1 MGNKMTP
8 EQYLQLVDA
17 KRPGLLSGGY
27 NPPAMPGV
35 TPQQRQMLQNQPQ
48 APVRPRAQGI
58 LGGIMGALQGAGK
71 AIYGDDDI
79 TRLRR
84 QNAFQAMTLNPN
96 QALITSNAAQIQ
108 RLQDQELLMEMGR
121 AGASQITDPRL
132 KALVEQGV
140 ISVKDALTIQYRNPT
155 QFQQMMD
162 LYERDPEAFENYAK
176 SGMFGAPVGQGPYAT
191 AAAGSMDEAFS
202 NLAANATAS
211 RGMINQLQNFTRA
224 VGDMMTGP
232 GTKTIG
238 KLSEFAAQ
246 FGLPVNTEMLSQFQT
261 IEAAAGAMVAEQL
274 RLNKGPQ
281 TDFDA
286 RFQATIMPGLGTTN
300 EANEQI
306 NKYLTSK
313 SQVDVS
319 LANVANAN
327 RTYDFDRDK
336 AVIQEVQNYSANI
349 PAAIDDK
356 TGRNWEYF
364 SDFRIKYMAEN
375 RGASDQDVIEAWLQK
390 AREAQGIDRPTM
402 PEPASPP
409 AGGTINADNLLQL
422 IQNELNRRNQVG
434 P

>member
-1 MGNKMTP
+1 MTP

-17 KRPGLLSGGY
+17 KPPGLLSSGY
-27 NPPAMPGV
+27 NPPSFPRV
-35 TPQQRQMLQNQPQ
+35 TSQQQQMLQNQPQ

-58 LGGIMGALQGAGK
+58 LGGIMGALRGAGK
-71 AIYGDDDI
+71 AIYGDDEI

-96 QALITSNAAQIQ
+96 QTLIAANAAQIQ
-108 RLQDQELLMEMGR
+108 KLQDQELLMEMGR
-121 AGASQITDPRL
+121 AGAEQITDPRL
-132 KALVEQGV
+132 RALVEQGV

-155 QFQQMMD
+155 QFQQMME
-162 LYERDPEAFENYAK
+162 LYEKDPNAFREYAQ
-176 SGMFGAPVGQGPYAT
+176 SGMFGGPVGQDSYSQ
-191 AAAGSMDEAFS
+191 AAASSMDRAFTDW
-202 NLAANATAS
+202 AANATAS

-232 GTKTIG
+232 GTKTMAR
-238 KLSEFAAQ
+238 LSELGAQ
-246 FGLPVNTEMLSQFQT
+246 FGLPVDMDRLSQIQSV
-261 IEAAAGAMVAEQL
+261 EAAAGAMVAEQL

-313 SQVDVS
+313 SQIEVS
-319 LANVANAN
+319 LANVANNN
-327 RTYDFDRDK
+327 RTFDFDKDR
-336 AVIQEVQNYSANI
+336 VVMQQVQDYSANI

-356 TGRNWEYF
+356 TGKNWEYF
-364 SDFRIKYMAEN
+364 SDFRISYMANN

-390 AREAQGIDRPTM
+390 AREAQGIDRPIM
-402 PEPASPP
+402 PEPAPPP
-409 AGGTINADNLLQL
+409 AGGPINTGNLMEQ
-422 IQNELNRRNQVG
+422 IQNELDRRNQVG
-434 P
+434 L